1 MEDFYQEEE
10 KELEY
15 IPNETT
21 IAQLFVLQEVVMY
34 YVYIY
39 SCTIITCV
47 LLRVGQNV

>member
-1 MEDFYQEEE
+1 MEGLYQEEE

-34 YVYIY
+34 YIF
-39 SCTIITCV
+39 IAV
-47 LLRVGQNV
+47 LLSHVYCYV